1 MLKSLLIVG
10 TGSFIGGAMRYL
22 LSTLLSTYIKNM
34 YGQTFPWGTL
44 VVNLLGCFVFGI
56 IFALFSK
63 HNSAD
68 NTFCLLLTTGICG
81 GFTTFSTFANESV
94 QMIQN
99 GNIGEF
105 IGYMATSVIVGI
117 ALIALGY
124 WIVKVL

>member
-10 TGSFIGGAMRYL
+10 TGSFIGGAMRY
-22 LSTLLSTYIKNM
+22 LLSTYIKNM

-63 HNSAD
+63 HNSAN

>member
-22 LSTLLSTYIKNM
+22 LSTNIKNM

-63 HNSAD
+63 HNSTD

>member
-1 MLKSLLIVG
+1 
-10 TGSFIGGAMRYL
+10 MRY
-22 LSTLLSTYIKNM
+22 LLSTYIKNM

-56 IFALFSK
+56 IFALFNK
-63 HNSAD
+63 HNSTD

>member
-22 LSTLLSTYIKNM
+22 LSIYIKNM
-34 YGQTFPWGTL
+34 YAQTFPWGTL

-63 HNSAD
+63 HNSTD
-68 NTFCLLLTTGICG
+68 NTFCLFLTTGICG

-105 IGYMATSVIVGI
+105 IGYVATSVIVGI

-124 WIVKVL
+124 WIMKVL

>member
-22 LSTLLSTYIKNM
+22 LSTYIMNM

-63 HNSAD
+63 HNSTD

>member
-1 MLKSLLIVG
+1 MLRSLLIVG
-10 TGSFIGGAMRYL
+10 TGSFIGGAMRY
-22 LSTLLSTYIKNM
+22 LLSTYIKNM

-63 HNSAD
+63 HNSTD

-117 ALIALGY
+117 ALIALSY

>member
-10 TGSFIGGAMRYL
+10 TGSFIGGAMRY
-22 LSTLLSTYIKNM
+22 LLSTYIKNM

-63 HNSAD
+63 HNSTY

>member
-22 LSTLLSTYIKNM
+22 LSTNIKNM

-63 HNSAD
+63 HNSTD
-68 NTFCLLLTTGICG
+68 NTFCLLLATGICG